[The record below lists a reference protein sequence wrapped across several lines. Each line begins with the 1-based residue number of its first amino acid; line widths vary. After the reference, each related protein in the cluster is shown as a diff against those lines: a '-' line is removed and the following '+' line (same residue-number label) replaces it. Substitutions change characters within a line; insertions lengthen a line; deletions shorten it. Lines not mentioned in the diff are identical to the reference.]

1 MSQIKAEKFLQRV
14 VTIRIDYRGKSLR
27 VVPENATIFD
37 GEPRP
42 FSSRPLEVRW
52 VVRGLEKE
60 DTVRIQPKPGSSQR
74 LFNPDNEGVFEITWP
89 MNSICSGKPHER
101 EPGAKID
108 WFYDV
113 AVVRDGETLFKID
126 PCIILQG
133 GG

>member
-37 GEPRP
+37 EEPRP

-60 DTVRIQPKPGSSQR
+60 DTVRIQPKPGSSKR

-89 MNSICSGKPHER
+89 MNSICSGKPHEKK
-101 EPGAKID
+101 PDTKID

-113 AVVRDGETLFKID
+113 EVVRDGETLFKID